1 MGNYKNVYKNSEGY
15 FDPTAG
21 EAISKMLRENRL
33 AALNQQKQF
42 RPLVYICSRYSGDTK
57 ENVHAARRYCRF
69 AVKQGYIPIAPH
81 LLFTQFLNDSD
92 EKERELGIKFGKV
105 MMDKCREVWV
115 FGSEFSSGMQ
125 EEIDRAVR
133 KNYKIRYFNEEYRE
147 VFRVHKTRSDN
158 CDG

>member
-1 MGNYKNVYKNSEGY
+1 M
-15 FDPTAG
+15 
-21 EAISKMLRENRL
+21 
-33 AALNQQKQF
+33 
-42 RPLVYICSRYSGDTK
+42 
-57 ENVHAARRYCRF
+57 
-69 AVKQGYIPIAPH
+69 
-81 LLFTQFLNDSD
+81 FTQFLNDSD

-105 MMDKCREVWV
+105 MMDKCREVRV

-147 VFRVHKTRSDN
+147 VFMVRKMRSDD